1 MDHTL
6 VIVES
11 PTKAKT
17 IRKFL
22 PSNYEVLASMGHV
35 RDLPKGAA
43 EIPAAVKKEKWSR
56 IGVNTTEDFEP
67 LYIVPKDK
75 KKVVKELKDALKG
88 ATQLLLATDEDR
100 EGESISWHLM
110 QILKPKIPTKRMVF
124 HEITKKAINKA
135 LDQTREIDMELVQA
149 QETRRILDRLF
160 GYELSPLLWKKVAPR
175 LSAGRV
181 QSVSVRLLVRRER
194 ERRSFKKAS
203 YWGIK
208 ASLVKDNITFETKL
222 FSLNGQ
228 RISNGSD
235 FDEQT
240 GKLKEGNKSLTIG
253 KEQVNDLLKTFSSED
268 WLVSKI
274 EKKPSTRKP
283 VPPFTTSTLQQE
295 ANRKLRLSARETMRC
310 AQGLYER
317 GFITYMRTDS
327 VHLSEQATRA
337 ARECVSSMYG
347 KEYLSYSPRQFN
359 STARNTQEAHEAIRP
374 AGEVFKT
381 PKETN
386 LTGRDLSLYDLIWKR
401 TVASQMSDAI
411 LDKTIVKINS
421 NNHDG
426 IFQSE
431 GEVIKFDGFLKLYQE
446 TKDNIVLDESKNNIL
461 PDFYEGEEV
470 NKIKISVTQS
480 FSKAPFRF
488 SEATLVKKMEELGIG
503 RPSTY
508 APTIS
513 TVMNRKYVFKGTNDA
528 KTRQIVQYNI
538 SDEIIKETK
547 TENFGSNKGKLV
559 PSEVGIL
566 VNEFLTNNFKNIV
579 DYNFTANVENEFDL
593 IANGAKDWKSIINK
607 FYEPFSLVIEDVQKN
622 AKRETGERIL
632 GSDPKSGRQLSVK
645 LGKYGPIAQIGKVDD
660 EEKPLFASLLPEQ
673 QISTI
678 SFEDAIKLFDLPVYV
693 GDHENEKVEA
703 NIGRYGPYIR
713 YNKIFIPIPE
723 GFNPFTITLDKSIEL
738 IEAKKAAQKP
748 LITYKS
754 HDVTKGR
761 GRFGPY
767 LKWNNTFINVHSKY
781 DFDSLT
787 QQDCIELIEEK
798 IKKDKEKILVNWES
812 DQITIEKGRWG
823 KIYVIQGKKRVP
835 LSKNIDPLKISIN
848 DAKDILK
855 IKK

>member
-1 MDHTL
+1 MSKNL

-11 PTKAKT
+11 PAKAKT
-17 IRKFL
+17 IEKFLGSDFKVVSSNGHIADL
-22 PSNYEVLASMGHV
+22 PSNELGIDLENNYSPKYKISTDKKDLVKKLKNQLKNVETVWLAS
-35 RDLPKGAA
+35 
-43 EIPAAVKKEKWSR
+43 
-56 IGVNTTEDFEP
+56 
-67 LYIVPKDK
+67 
-75 KKVVKELKDALKG
+75 
-88 ATQLLLATDEDR
+88 DEDR
-100 EGESISWHLM
+100 EGEAIAWHLAEN
-110 QILKPKIPTKRMVF
+110 LNLDESKTKRIVF
-124 HEITKKAINKA
+124 REITENAIRSAIENPRVINKS
-135 LDQTREIDMELVQA
+135 LVDAQQA
-149 QETRRILDRLF
+149 RRVLDRLV
-160 GYELSPLLWKKVAPR
+160 GYKISPILWRKVKGG

-181 QSVSVRLLVRRER
+181 QSVALRLVAER
-194 ERRSFKKAS
+194 EKEIINFVPESYFKTLGQFSKS
-203 YWGIK
+203 
-208 ASLVKDNITFETKL
+208 DNSIFNAKY
-222 FSLNGQ
+222 SKN
-228 RISNGSD
+228 I
-235 FDEQT
+235 DEDEKFNEFLEGFINAKFTVQT
-240 GKLKEGNKSLTIG
+240 
-253 KEQVNDLLKTFSSED
+253 V
-268 WLVSKI
+268 
-274 EKKPSTRKP
+274 EKKPISRKP
-283 VPPFTTSTLQQE
+283 SAPFTTSTLQQE
-295 ANRKLRLSARETMRC
+295 ASRKLGFNVARTMQA
-310 AQGLYER
+310 AQKLYEA
-317 GFITYMRTDS
+317 GHITYMRTDS
-327 VHLSEQATRA
+327 NNLSEFATKSIA
-337 ARECVSSMYG
+337 EVISMNYG
-347 KEYLSYSPRQFN
+347 NQYSKTRIY
-359 STARNTQEAHEAIRP
+359 STKSKNAQQAHEAVRP
-374 AGEVFKT
+374 TNFSNKVLNLDSDQ
-381 PKETN
+381 TN
-386 LTGRDLSLYDLIWKR
+386 LYNLIWKR

-446 TKDNIVLDESKNNIL
+446 TKDNVVLDESKNNIL
-461 PDFYEGEEV
+461 PNFNEGEEI

-513 TVMNRKYVFKGTNDA
+513 TVMNRKYVFKGTNNA

-547 TENFGSNKGKLV
+547 IENFGSNKGKLV

-566 VNEFLTNNFKNIV
+566 VNEFLTNNFKNII

-593 IANGAKDWKSIINK
+593 IANGSKDWKSIINK

-632 GSDPKSGRQLSVK
+632 GTDPKTGRQLSVK
-645 LGKYGPIAQIGKVDD
+645 LGKYGPIAQIGKVDE
-660 EEKPLFASLLPEQ
+660 EEKPIFASLLPEQ

-678 SFEDAIKLFDLPVYV
+678 SVEDALKLFELPVYV
-693 GDHENEKVEA
+693 GDYENEKVEA

-713 YNKIFIPIPE
+713 YDKIFIPIPE
-723 GFNPFTITLDKSIEL
+723 GFNPFTVTLDKSIEL

-748 LITYKS
+748 IITYKS

-767 LKWNNTFINVHSKY
+767 LKWNNTFINVNNKY

-787 QQDCIELIEEK
+787 EQDCIELIEDK

-823 KIYVIQGKKRVP
+823 KIYVIKGKKRVP
-835 LSKNIDPLKISIN
+835 LSKNVDPLKISIS

>member
-1 MDHTL
+1 MSKNL

-11 PTKAKT
+11 PAKAKT
-17 IRKFL
+17 IEKFLGSDFKVVSSNGHIADL
-22 PSNYEVLASMGHV
+22 PSNELGIDLENNYSPKYKISTDKKDLVKKLKNQLKNVETVWLAS
-35 RDLPKGAA
+35 
-43 EIPAAVKKEKWSR
+43 
-56 IGVNTTEDFEP
+56 
-67 LYIVPKDK
+67 
-75 KKVVKELKDALKG
+75 
-88 ATQLLLATDEDR
+88 DEDR
-100 EGESISWHLM
+100 EGEAIAWHLAEN
-110 QILKPKIPTKRMVF
+110 LNLDESKTKRIVF
-124 HEITKKAINKA
+124 REITENAIRSAIENPRVINKS
-135 LDQTREIDMELVQA
+135 LVDAQQA
-149 QETRRILDRLF
+149 RRVLDRLV
-160 GYELSPLLWKKVAPR
+160 GYKISPILWRKVKGG

-181 QSVSVRLLVRRER
+181 QSVALRLVAER
-194 ERRSFKKAS
+194 EKEIINFVPESYFKTLGQFSKSDKSIFNAKYS
-203 YWGIK
+203 K
-208 ASLVKDNITFETKL
+208 NI
-222 FSLNGQ
+222 
-228 RISNGSD
+228 
-235 FDEQT
+235 DEDEKFNEFLEGFINAKFTVQT
-240 GKLKEGNKSLTIG
+240 
-253 KEQVNDLLKTFSSED
+253 V
-268 WLVSKI
+268 
-274 EKKPSTRKP
+274 EKKPISRKP
-283 VPPFTTSTLQQE
+283 SAPFTTSTLQQE
-295 ANRKLRLSARETMRC
+295 ASRKLGFNVARTMQA
-310 AQGLYER
+310 AQKLYEA
-317 GFITYMRTDS
+317 GHITYMRTDS
-327 VHLSEQATRA
+327 NNLSEFATKSIA
-337 ARECVSSMYG
+337 EVISMNYG
-347 KEYLSYSPRQFN
+347 NQYSKTRVY
-359 STARNTQEAHEAIRP
+359 STKSKNAQQAHEAVRP
-374 AGEVFKT
+374 
-381 PKETN
+381 TN
-386 LTGRDLSLYDLIWKR
+386 FSNKVLNLDSDQTNLYDLIWKR

-461 PDFYEGEEV
+461 PDFYEGEQI

-513 TVMNRKYVFKGTNDA
+513 TVMNRKYVFKGTNNA
-528 KTRQIVQYNI
+528 KTRQIVQYNV

-547 TENFGSNKGKLV
+547 IENFGSNKGKLV

-566 VNEFLTNNFKNIV
+566 VNEFLTNNFKNII

-593 IANGAKDWKSIINK
+593 IANGTKDWKSIINK

-632 GSDPKSGRQLSVK
+632 GTDPKTGRQLSVK

-678 SFEDAIKLFDLPVYV
+678 SVEDALKLFELPVYV
-693 GDHENEKVEA
+693 GDYENEKVEA

-723 GFNPFTITLDKSIEL
+723 GFNPFTVTLDKSIEL

-748 LITYKS
+748 IITYKS

-767 LKWNNTFINVHSKY
+767 LKWNNTFINVNNKY

-787 QQDCIELIEEK
+787 EQDCIELIEEK

-823 KIYVIQGKKRVP
+823 KIYVIKGKKRVP
-835 LSKNIDPLKISIN
+835 LSKNVDPLKISIN

>member
-1 MDHTL
+1 MSKNL

-11 PTKAKT
+11 PAKAKT
-17 IRKFL
+17 IEKFLGGDFKVVSSNGHIADL
-22 PSNYEVLASMGHV
+22 PSNELGIDLENNYSPKYKISTDKKDLVKKLKNQLKDVETVWLAS
-35 RDLPKGAA
+35 
-43 EIPAAVKKEKWSR
+43 
-56 IGVNTTEDFEP
+56 
-67 LYIVPKDK
+67 
-75 KKVVKELKDALKG
+75 
-88 ATQLLLATDEDR
+88 DEDR
-100 EGESISWHLM
+100 EGEAIAWHLAEN
-110 QILKPKIPTKRMVF
+110 LNLDESKIKRIVF
-124 HEITKKAINKA
+124 REITENAIRSAIENPREINKS
-135 LDQTREIDMELVQA
+135 LVDAQQA
-149 QETRRILDRLF
+149 RRVLDRLV
-160 GYELSPLLWKKVAPR
+160 GYKISPILWRKVKGG

-181 QSVSVRLLVRRER
+181 QSVALRLVAER
-194 ERRSFKKAS
+194 EKEILNFVPESYFKTLGQFSKS
-203 YWGIK
+203 
-208 ASLVKDNITFETKL
+208 DNSIFNAKYSKNIDENEKFNKFLEGFINAKFTVET
-222 FSLNGQ
+222 
-228 RISNGSD
+228 
-235 FDEQT
+235 
-240 GKLKEGNKSLTIG
+240 
-253 KEQVNDLLKTFSSED
+253 V
-268 WLVSKI
+268 
-274 EKKPSTRKP
+274 EKKPISRKP
-283 VPPFTTSTLQQE
+283 SAPFTTSTLQQE
-295 ANRKLRLSARETMRC
+295 SSRKLGFNVVRTMQA
-310 AQGLYER
+310 AQKLYEA
-317 GFITYMRTDS
+317 GHITYMRTDS
-327 VHLSEQATRA
+327 NNLSEFATKSIA
-337 ARECVSSMYG
+337 EAISMNYG
-347 KEYLSYSPRQFN
+347 SQYSKTRFY
-359 STARNTQEAHEAIRP
+359 STKSKNAQQAHEAVRP
-374 AGEVFKT
+374 
-381 PKETN
+381 TN
-386 LTGRDLSLYDLIWKR
+386 FTNKVLNLDSDQTNLYDLIWKR

-461 PDFYEGEEV
+461 PDFYEGEEI
-470 NKIKISVTQS
+470 NKIQISVTQS

-593 IANGAKDWKSIINK
+593 IANGTKDWKSIINK

-622 AKRETGERIL
+622 AKRETGERVL

-645 LGKYGPIAQIGKVDD
+645 LGKYGPIAQIGKVED

-678 SFEDAIKLFDLPVYV
+678 SFEDALKLFDLPVYV

-767 LKWNNTFINVHSKY
+767 LKWNNTFINVNSKY

>member
-1 MDHTL
+1 MSKNL

-11 PTKAKT
+11 PAKAKT
-17 IRKFL
+17 IEKFLGGEFKVVSSNGHIADL
-22 PSNYEVLASMGHV
+22 PSNELGIDLENNYSPKYKISTDKKDLVKKLKNQLKNVETVWLAS
-35 RDLPKGAA
+35 
-43 EIPAAVKKEKWSR
+43 
-56 IGVNTTEDFEP
+56 
-67 LYIVPKDK
+67 
-75 KKVVKELKDALKG
+75 
-88 ATQLLLATDEDR
+88 DEDR
-100 EGESISWHLM
+100 EGEAIAWHLAEN
-110 QILKPKIPTKRMVF
+110 LNLDESKTKRIVF
-124 HEITKKAINKA
+124 REITENAIKSAIENPRQINKS
-135 LDQTREIDMELVQA
+135 LVDAQQA
-149 QETRRILDRLF
+149 RRVLDRLV
-160 GYELSPLLWKKVAPR
+160 GYKISPILWRKVKGG

-181 QSVSVRLLVRRER
+181 QSVALRLVAER
-194 ERRSFKKAS
+194 EKEITNFIPESYFKTLGQFSKS
-203 YWGIK
+203 
-208 ASLVKDNITFETKL
+208 DNSIFTAKYSKNINEDEKFNDFLDGFIDAKFTVET
-222 FSLNGQ
+222 
-228 RISNGSD
+228 
-235 FDEQT
+235 
-240 GKLKEGNKSLTIG
+240 
-253 KEQVNDLLKTFSSED
+253 V
-268 WLVSKI
+268 
-274 EKKPSTRKP
+274 EKKPISRKP
-283 VPPFTTSTLQQE
+283 SAPFTTSTLQQE
-295 ANRKLRLSARETMRC
+295 ASRKLGFNVSRTMQA
-310 AQGLYER
+310 AQKLYEA
-317 GFITYMRTDS
+317 GHITYMRTDS
-327 VHLSEQATRA
+327 NNLSELATKSIA
-337 ARECVSSMYG
+337 DVISMNYG
-347 KEYLSYSPRQFN
+347 NQYSKTRIY
-359 STARNTQEAHEAIRP
+359 STKSKNAQQAHEAVRP
-374 AGEVFKT
+374 
-381 PKETN
+381 TN
-386 LTGRDLSLYDLIWKR
+386 FSNKVLNLDSDQSNLYDLIWKR

-426 IFQSE
+426 IFISE

-446 TKDNIVLDESKNNIL
+446 TKDNVVLDESKNNIL
-461 PDFYEGEEV
+461 PNFNEGEMIK
-470 NKIKISVTQS
+470 KIKITVTQS

-513 TVMNRKYVFKGTNDA
+513 TVMNRKYVFKGTNNA
-528 KTRQIVQYNI
+528 KTREITQYNI
-538 SDEIIKETK
+538 SDKILKEIKS
-547 TENFGSNKGKLV
+547 ENFGSNKGKLV

-566 VNEFLTNNFKNIV
+566 VNEFLTNNFKNII

-593 IANGAKDWKSIINK
+593 IANGSKDWKSIINK

-632 GSDPKSGRQLSVK
+632 GTDPKSGRQLSVK

-678 SFEDAIKLFDLPVYV
+678 SVEDALKLFDLPVYV
-693 GDHENEKVEA
+693 GDYENEKVEA

-713 YNKIFIPIPE
+713 HNKIFIPIPE

-767 LKWNNTFINVHSKY
+767 LKWNNTFINVNSKY

-787 QQDCIELIEEK
+787 EQDCIELIEEK

-823 KIYVIQGKKRVP
+823 KIYIIKGKKRVP
-835 LSKNIDPLKISIN
+835 LSKNVDPLKISIN